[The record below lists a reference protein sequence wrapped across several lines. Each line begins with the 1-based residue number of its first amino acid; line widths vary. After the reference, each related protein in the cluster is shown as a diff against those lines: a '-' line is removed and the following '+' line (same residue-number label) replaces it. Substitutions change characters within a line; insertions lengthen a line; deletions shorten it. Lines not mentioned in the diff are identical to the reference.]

1 MSEMFINLKMADC
14 LEMCWVEDI
23 FDFITMCLPL
33 LLTVG

>member
-23 FDFITMCLPL
+23 SNVITMCLPL
-33 LLTVG
+33 LLTVD